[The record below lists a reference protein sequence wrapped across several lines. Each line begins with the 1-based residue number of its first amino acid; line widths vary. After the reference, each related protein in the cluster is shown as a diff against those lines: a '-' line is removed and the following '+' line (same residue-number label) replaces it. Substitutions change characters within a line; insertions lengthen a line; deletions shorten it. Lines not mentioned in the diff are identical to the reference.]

1 MTNDVRIIDQ
11 HWLPS
16 EFRIATLKARDQFA
30 TNIRDIWVCGETLIG
45 ATAGSGVA
53 MEMAADYSDQAI
65 DHVWHTLNETMPIGH
80 VVTVDDG
87 NFEASLRLARLE
99 YDTLAQNVASIG
111 NIFAG
116 AHHRIG
122 TARQLIKL

>member
-1 MTNDVRIIDQ
+1 M
-11 HWLPS
+11 PS

-30 TNIRDIWVCGETLIG
+30 TTIRDIRVRGETLIG

-65 DHVWHTLNETMPIGH
+65 YHVWHTLNETMPIGH

-87 NFEASLRLARLE
+87 NFEVSLR
-99 YDTLAQNVASIG
+99 
-111 NIFAG
+111 
-116 AHHRIG
+116 
-122 TARQLIKL
+122 